1 MAASYADYVCTD
13 CQRLGFD
20 GSSTATAGSTA
31 SVVACSVCGAIDERA
46 TYIRNAAHTS
56 HIFGTILEPDGSS
69 EIQFGDPR
77 EKRHE
82 AYINKLLDIYLVDPR
97 SRLVERPAGHFIPG
111 VRNLY
116 NRFRTE
122 QARTKG
128 YLRVQTSNAPQQ
140 VKYHLVSAIRLVI
153 LQSNVALVHSQLAHH
168 RTAIPSLGP
177 PLARGDGTVMAPSL
191 RTILARAQALG
202 SDHPGYLD
210 RLTSLKAASKRV
222 EGLLL
227 HLPTTIDVVLSQVLV
242 LSNHLKLLAGL
253 PVAMRRR
260 LLSVNALNAE
270 ATRSGKTADTAGPD
284 DLVLDTECWDYMSGV
299 TWDAVL
305 EMALGLY
312 NAQQVVSLWGNQCSV
327 DVSCALLVW
336 AIQAQQAKPV
346 PQVLAWVSELVH
358 PHRGNESAVSR
369 RRAEM
374 RDMLVA
380 WSTSIPEAGLDTPL
394 VAPPARGT
402 VGNGLSGWGSDKR
415 RSIPETTM
423 AIAAAPV
430 VARHWQRIMEARLR
444 TRSEA
449 LPLDE
454 EFTTAARMFA
464 TALNRQQNPTGRSR
478 SRSRSVVSSRALS
491 MAPSTR
497 APSMAPSTRAPSM
510 APSSRAPSVAPSP
523 RAGSMAPSSVASD
536 SEDEPDHSRK
546 RRRVGGTP
554 GPHFVR
560 INQPPSSPAPLIKTN
575 KGMTRDEMLRRMMGG
590 PSQTR
595 RPKSPT
601 IEALLA
607 VPECS
612 SDEDALGD
620 TDDEESTPW
629 EPGTTET
636 SVQSPASGSR
646 EVRSSH
652 QVGTASTRSVAEGFS
667 IGPGG
672 LLMFEPHTS
681 SGQNGQTHPASST
694 QAPSRRPPALA
705 TTATANRTSTT
716 SSPKHVLTPV
726 SVDMPHSPR
735 STGRSD
741 AVLPSMPSPSLSASS
756 LRDMSRSPS
765 LSAVSIPDD
774 SFGIGHTGMLLR
786 EREQYIRFSPNE
798 ERRKGRTAPIEVE
811 QAMKE
816 WVRQAKAKGAIP
828 GHITKEY
835 LGALGF
841 QGDPHRED
849 LGPFVQQNKYR
860 WSTTECLLR
869 LGLAPLEFP
878 PHLVVHSLIDLHQ
891 QLGRYRLEDQ
901 LAPEGKPLNSDELE
915 KELGLLFK
923 YGPEKMSSI
932 LATSAE
938 AEEKEQ
944 QLLATNVWSFPRG
957 VPEHATGPAKG
968 DDVGP
973 VAGEANTSDGDASDA
988 EDDSAALVPQTRRN
1002 YSARINFDAVRK
1014 LMFRGDSEE
1023 NSEGGEEDNQDMAG
1037 INDALQKAVGDT
1049 VLGAFGAD
1057 IGRDLDGVDSDEEE
1071 GEGGELDV

>member
-402 VGNGLSGWGSDKR
+402 VGNGLSG
-415 RSIPETTM
+415 
-423 AIAAAPV
+423 
-430 VARHWQRIMEARLR
+430 
-444 TRSEA
+444 
-449 LPLDE
+449 
-454 EFTTAARMFA
+454 
-464 TALNRQQNPTGRSR
+464 
-478 SRSRSVVSSRALS
+478 SVVSSRALS

>member
-1 MAASYADYVCTD
+1 M
-13 CQRLGFD
+13 
-20 GSSTATAGSTA
+20 
-31 SVVACSVCGAIDERA
+31 
-46 TYIRNAAHTS
+46 
-56 HIFGTILEPDGSS
+56 
-69 EIQFGDPR
+69 
-77 EKRHE
+77 
-82 AYINKLLDIYLVDPR
+82 
-97 SRLVERPAGHFIPG
+97 
-111 VRNLY
+111 
-116 NRFRTE
+116 
-122 QARTKG
+122 
-128 YLRVQTSNAPQQ
+128 
-140 VKYHLVSAIRLVI
+140 
-153 LQSNVALVHSQLAHH
+153 
-168 RTAIPSLGP
+168 
-177 PLARGDGTVMAPSL
+177 
-191 RTILARAQALG
+191 
-202 SDHPGYLD
+202 
-210 RLTSLKAASKRV
+210 
-222 EGLLL
+222 
-227 HLPTTIDVVLSQVLV
+227 VLSQVLV

-260 LLSVNALNAE
+260 LLSVNALKVE
-270 ATRSGKTADTAGPD
+270 AIRAGKAADTAGPD
-284 DLVLDTECWDYMSGV
+284 DMILDTECWDYMSSV

-312 NAQQVVSLWGNQCSV
+312 NAQQVVSLWGNQSSV

-336 AIQAQQAKPV
+336 AIQAQQGKPV

-415 RSIPETTM
+415 RSIPETAM

-430 VARHWQRIMEARLR
+430 VARHWRRIMEARLR

-464 TALNRQQNPTGRSR
+464 SALNGQQNPTGRSR
-478 SRSRSVVSSRALS
+478 SRSTSVVSSRALS

-510 APSSRAPSVAPSP
+510 APSSRAV
-523 RAGSMAPSSVASD
+523 SMAPSSVASD
-536 SEDEPDHSRK
+536 SEDSSYEPDHSRK
-546 RRRVGGTP
+546 RRRVGATP

-560 INQPPSSPAPLIKTN
+560 INQPPSPAPMIKS
-575 KGMTRDEMLRRMMGG
+575 KGLTRDEMLRRMMGG
-590 PSQTR
+590 SSQPR

-612 SDEDALGD
+612 SDEDGLGD

-629 EPGTTET
+629 QPDTTET
-636 SVQSPASGSR
+636 SVQSPASRSAR
-646 EVRSSH
+646 NRSSQ
-652 QVGTASTRSVAEGFS
+652 QVGTASSRSVAEGFS

-672 LLMFEPHTS
+672 LLMFEPTTS
-681 SGQNGQTHPASST
+681 SGQTVKTNPTSTSST
-694 QAPSRRPPALA
+694 QALSRRPPPLP
-705 TTATANRTSTT
+705 TTAPANRTSAT

-735 STGRSD
+735 STGRSE
-741 AVLPSMPSPSLSASS
+741 AMLPSMPSPSLSASS

-786 EREQYIRFSPNE
+786 EREQYIRFSAND

-816 WVRQAKAKGAIP
+816 WVRQAKATGTMP

-835 LGALGF
+835 LRTLGF
-841 QGDPHRED
+841 HGDPRRQD
-849 LGPFVQQNKYR
+849 LGPFIQKNKYR
-860 WSTTECLLR
+860 WSSTECLLR
-869 LGLAPLEFP
+869 LGLSPLEFP

-901 LAPEGKPLNSDELE
+901 LAPEGRSLNSDELDE
-915 KELGLLFK
+915 ELDLLFK
-923 YGPEKMSSI
+923 YGAEKMSSI
-932 LATSAE
+932 LATPAE
-938 AEEKEQ
+938 VEEKEQ

-957 VPEHATGPAKG
+957 VTEHATGRAKV

-973 VAGEANTSDGDASDA
+973 VAGGANASDGDTSDA
-988 EDDSAALVPQTRRN
+988 EDDTDVPVPQTRRN
-1002 YSARINFDAVRK
+1002 YSTRINFDAVRK
-1014 LMFRGDSEE
+1014 LMFRGDSED
-1023 NSEGGEEDNQDMAG
+1023 NTGGSEGDDQDVAG
-1037 INDALQKAVGDT
+1037 VNDALQNAVGDT
-1049 VLGAFGAD
+1049 LLGAFGAD
-1057 IGRDLDGVDSDEEE
+1057 IGRDLDGLDGVDSDAEE
-1071 GEGGELDV
+1071 GEGEEGDV